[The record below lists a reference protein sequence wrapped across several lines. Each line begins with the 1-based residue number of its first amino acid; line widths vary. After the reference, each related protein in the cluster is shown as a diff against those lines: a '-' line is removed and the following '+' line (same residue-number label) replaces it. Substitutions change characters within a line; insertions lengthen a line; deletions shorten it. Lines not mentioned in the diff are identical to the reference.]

1 MEVAQ
6 KISESA
12 HALGKGLEMATGA
25 LKATVQ
31 FGSIIFPPLAILTMG
46 LKALEDGVK
55 VYKAAAGDH
64 AADLESIEGTLD
76 LFKKLSKSDE
86 MLRSK
91 LDTLNKL
98 LKLHQFDEEELV
110 LVRDFTCRP
119 FPCGACWD
127 KRRKLTAPP
136 LSPSPSP
143 KTEQT
148 AHPRRLCK
156 LQRAGQQAR

>member
-12 HALGKGLEMATGA
+12 HALGKGLDMATSA
-25 LKATVQ
+25 LKATIQV
-31 FGSIIFPPLAILTMG
+31 GSIIFPPLAVLTMG

-55 VYKAAAGDH
+55 AYKAAAGDH
-64 AADLESIEGTLD
+64 AADLESIEATLE

-86 MLRSK
+86 MFRSK

-98 LKLHQFDEEELV
+98 LNLHQFDEQELV

-119 FPCGACWD
+119 LMLGC
-127 KRRKLTAPP
+127 
-136 LSPSPSP
+136 LSVR
-143 KTEQT
+143 TF
-148 AHPRRLCK
+148 
-156 LQRAGQQAR
+156 GGI